1 MNCRHIPK
9 NTAYEDIMELLI
21 QHGTSEMSQIYEQL
35 FNEAMLIER
44 ERHIKARSHQRTP
57 NRRGDSNGFKNKKIK
72 SKAGRLNLKIPQVRD
87 SSFYPKSLERGSR
100 SERAVLSALAEMY
113 VQGTSTRKVTRV
125 VEELCGFKVTSSDVS
140 RANLRLDESLS
151 QWRSRPL
158 GEVVYLYLDARYEK
172 IRHGGSVR
180 DCAVLIASGVLTT
193 GHRTLLG
200 VSVSLSEAEV
210 HWRAFL
216 QSLLKRGLHGVK
228 LIISDAHS
236 GLKAARTA
244 VLGSVPWQRCQFH
257 LQQNAQS
264 YAPKQSM
271 KSSVAETIRNIFN
284 ADSKERA
291 VELLMSA
298 VSSYA
303 QSAPKLSEWM
313 ESNITEGLTV
323 FDFPSNH
330 RRRIRT
336 TNSLER
342 INREIKRRTRVAT
355 LFPNEASCERLISA
369 VLIEISEEWETGKT
383 YMSLNV

>member
-1 MNCRHIPK
+1 M
-9 NTAYEDIMELLI
+9 
-21 QHGTSEMSQIYEQL
+21 
-35 FNEAMLIER
+35 
-44 ERHIKARSHQRTP
+44 
-57 NRRGDSNGFKNKKIK
+57 
-72 SKAGRLNLKIPQVRD
+72 
-87 SSFYPKSLERGSR
+87 
-100 SERAVLSALAEMY
+100 
-113 VQGTSTRKVTRV
+113 
-125 VEELCGFKVTSSDVS
+125 VEELCGFKVTSRDVS
-140 RANLRLDESLS
+140 RANLRLDESFS
-151 QWRSRPL
+151 QWRNRPL

-180 DCAVLIASGVLTT
+180 DCAVLIASGVLPT
-193 GHRTLLG
+193 GNRTLLG

-210 HWRAFL
+210 HWRACL

-303 QSAPKLSEWM
+303 QSAPKLSEWT

-330 RRRIRT
+330 RRWIRT

-383 YMSLNV
+383 YMSLKV